1 MTRER
6 ERERERALLGTTVH
20 DEEVSADIADT
31 VSPTADEDEDDGYQ
45 LSRKEVKK
53 EESKDTKIIE
63 STIDPNAWK
72 VEVEKVAPLLKM
84 RMDADNK
91 EWRTHLEHTKE
102 LQENIESKVP
112 MARDSLGKL
121 SETISQAIEA
131 IRGREKTINSQ
142 YKKEVTDYTEVQE
155 QLQEVMKRFE
165 ERNREVPPHA
175 RACLPPRST
184 HMRSGSG
191 AHSGTAS

>member
-72 VEVEKVAPLLKM
+72 VHVFMEGAV
-84 RMDADNK
+84 
-91 EWRTHLEHTKE
+91 
-102 LQENIESKVP
+102 
-112 MARDSLGKL
+112 MARGLPPSLQDT
-121 SETISQAIEA
+121 TIS
-131 IRGREKTINSQ
+131 TVFHSP
-142 YKKEVTDYTEVQE
+142 
-155 QLQEVMKRFE
+155 LQG
-165 ERNREVPPHA
+165 
-175 RACLPPRST
+175 L
-184 HMRSGSG
+184 
-191 AHSGTAS
+191 